1 VFAPSLLPLLIAAA
15 AAAAAVVGLAYW
27 LFVITEGAYLGR
39 RIVIALYDRFA
50 PRYDHVK
57 DYDPRAD
64 AFHLSG
70 PIVAH
75 DRRARVLDV
84 ATGTGRLPAALSAL
98 RTFTGVVH
106 GVDASTEMLRRAAPK
121 FTDDVR
127 VHLHRADAMHLPFA
141 DESFSCVTCLEA
153 LEFFPRRVAALRE
166 LMRVLQPGGL
176 LVVSNRVGPDAW
188 KFPGRAVSS
197 ADFVSELHSLGAVD
211 GNCRDWLVDY
221 DLIIAKKAR

>member
-1 VFAPSLLPLLIAAA
+1 VFAPSLLPLLIL
-15 AAAAAVVGLAYW
+15 AAAVLAVGGLLYW

-39 RIVIALYDRFA
+39 RIVVLLYDHFA
-50 PRYDHVK
+50 PHYDRVK
-57 DYDPRAD
+57 EYDPRAD

-84 ATGTGRLPAALSAL
+84 ATGTGRLPAALSDM

-106 GVDASTEMLRRAAPK
+106 GVDASAEMLRRAAPK
-121 FTDDVR
+121 FAADDR

-153 LEFFPRRVAALRE
+153 LEFFPQRRTALRE
-166 LMRVLQPGGL
+166 LLRVLQPGGL
-176 LVVSNRVGPDAW
+176 LLVSNRIGPDAW

-197 ADFVSELHSLGAVD
+197 ADFVSELHDLGTVD